1 MLEPIQISIN
11 LGKTFLGM
19 PWLRKLQG
27 PESWQRLCIFTFFVF
42 PDSGLYLLNGFD
54 FYSLIYFEWRDTE
67 NHQICF
73 DVESIYNIFFTDV
86 EGEVGNF
93 LTTKLKILFYR
104 HLFFCELLTL
114 HDVLSLFL
122 VH

>member
-1 MLEPIQISIN
+1 MLEPIQISID
-11 LGKTFLGM
+11 LSKTFLGM
-19 PWLRKLQG
+19 SWLRKLQR
-27 PESWQRLCIFTFFVF
+27 PESWLEALHIYLLL

-73 DVESIYNIFFTDV
+73 DVESIKGWTNIFFTDV

-93 LTTKLKILFYR
+93 SY
-104 HLFFCELLTL
+104 
-114 HDVLSLFL
+114 
-122 VH
+122 